1 MNSFMHLLQQRPLVF
16 VHIVAALVCL
26 TLGSVLLMRRKGTT
40 AHRALGWSWV
50 VAMATVAG
58 TSLFIRGGGMVN
70 IAGFSPIHLLSL
82 TVAVL
87 LPRAILQARAGRI
100 AAHRQSMRA
109 LYFGGCV
116 VAGLF
121 TLLPARLLGSQLWT
135 ALAA

>member
-1 MNSFMHLLQQRPLVF
+1 
-16 VHIVAALVCL
+16 
-26 TLGSVLLMRRKGTT
+26 
-40 AHRALGWSWV
+40 
-50 VAMATVAG
+50 
-58 TSLFIRGGGMVN
+58 
-70 IAGFSPIHLLSL
+70 
-82 TVAVL
+82 VL